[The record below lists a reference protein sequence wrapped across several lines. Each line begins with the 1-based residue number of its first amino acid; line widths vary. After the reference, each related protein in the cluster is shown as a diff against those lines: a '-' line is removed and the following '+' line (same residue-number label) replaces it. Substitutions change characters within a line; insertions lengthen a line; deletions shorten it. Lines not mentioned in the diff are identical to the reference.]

1 MKIHE
6 ISGKDIYKKQAV
18 RTKYITTLV
27 LDASI
32 ANVEAPFFSILL
44 TF

>member
-6 ISGKDIYKKQAV
+6 ISGKDIYNKQAV
-18 RTKYITTLV
+18 RTKYLTVLV
-27 LDASI
+27 LDLSI